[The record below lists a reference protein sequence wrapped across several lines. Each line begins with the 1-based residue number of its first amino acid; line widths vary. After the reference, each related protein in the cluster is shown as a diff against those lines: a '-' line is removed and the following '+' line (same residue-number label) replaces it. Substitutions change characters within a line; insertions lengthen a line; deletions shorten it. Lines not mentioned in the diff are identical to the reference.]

1 MVATAIGFHW
11 WPREKHG
18 LQLAACGTQTPA
30 AGYKTQLRAAS
41 GAHPGSSAFS
51 RISFGT
57 QSLQPESMMK
67 GSKGTRRRVKR
78 RVWKL

>member
-1 MVATAIGFHW
+1 MAIAIGFHW
-11 WPREKHG
+11 WPREKRG
-18 LQLAACGTQTPA
+18 LQLSACGTRTPA
-30 AGYKTQLRAAS
+30 AGYTDQLRAAS

-57 QSLQPESMMK
+57 QSLQPESVMK
-67 GSKGTRRRVKR
+67 GSEGTRHGVKR